1 MFLRGFR
8 NAFLI
13 ACLCFAFEL
22 GGAALTWAQRD
33 AVRGTE
39 SLRGYSPAESKVE
52 REWEEKMRAIPD
64 PRNLRENMRILSSAP
79 HHVGSAKDKENAEF
93 ILRKFREFGLKAEIE
108 QFFVLFPTPK
118 ERLVELVEP
127 EKYTALLKE
136 PAVVED
142 PDSTDAGQL
151 PTYNAYSAD
160 GDVTAQV
167 IYVNYGTPKD
177 YEELAKLGI
186 GVKGK
191 IVLARYGE
199 SWRGIKPKVAYE
211 HGAVGCLIYS
221 DPHDDGYFKGDIYPE
236 GAYRPW
242 QGVQRGS
249 VADMP
254 IYPGDP
260 ETPGWGSVKG
270 AKRLSL
276 DEAKTLM
283 KIPVLPISYGDALPI
298 LKSIRGPVAP
308 EAWRGALDTTYHI
321 GPGPAVV
328 HLKTAFNWNIEP
340 IYDVIAHI
348 EGSDFPD
355 QWIIRGNHHDAWVN
369 GASDPISG
377 LVAELEEA
385 RALGVLLQQGW
396 RPKRTIIFG
405 AWDGEEPGLLGS
417 TEWAEAHAEEL
428 AKKAVIYIN
437 TDSNGKGWLSAS
449 GSHTLERF
457 MNEVMRDIRDPQT
470 GKTVWEALQERRL
483 GQAKTEEEKK
493 ELKERADL
501 RIGAMGSG
509 SDYTVFIDH
518 LGVASLNLGFGGGGD
533 GGVYHSIYDSFA
545 WYTRFSDTTF
555 EYGRALAQTAG
566 SSVMRMANARAL
578 PFEFEDL
585 ADTVAKY
592 VTELEKLGQ
601 EAKPSEPIEL
611 SSLKEAA
618 TGVKQAAG
626 RYQAAFKKRSSEGE
640 WTMSPTQEVSLNQTL
655 FLIERHLVNQEG
667 LPGRPWFKH
676 EIYAPGLYTGYGVK
690 TMPGVREAI
699 EQKHWSEVKPQLEKI
714 RSALLDVA
722 AQIDAA
728 TGIIE
733 SR

>member
-1 MFLRGFR
+1 MRLRGFR
-8 NAFLI
+8 NASLI
-13 ACLCFAFEL
+13 VSLCFVIEL
-22 GGAALTWAQRD
+22 GGIAHTWAQKD
-33 AVRGTE
+33 AARGTE
-39 SLRGYSPAESKVE
+39 SLRGYSTAESKAE

-64 PRNLRENMRILSSAP
+64 PKNLRENMRILSSAP
-79 HHVGSAKDKENAEF
+79 HHVGSVKDKENAEF
-93 ILRKFREFGLKAEIE
+93 ILRKFREYGLKAEIE
-108 QFFVLFPTPK
+108 QFYVLFPTPR

-142 PDSTDAGQL
+142 PDSTNSGQL

-160 GDVTAQV
+160 GDVRAQV

-177 YEELAKLGI
+177 YEDLAKLGI
-186 GVKGK
+186 DVKGK

-242 QGVQRGS
+242 HGVQRGS

-270 AKRLSL
+270 AKRLPL
-276 DEAKTLM
+276 EEAKTLM

-308 EAWRGALDTTYHI
+308 EAWRGALPITYHI

-328 HLKTAFNWNIEP
+328 HLKAAFNWNIEP
-340 IYDVIAHI
+340 IYDVIARI

-355 QWIIRGNHHDAWVN
+355 QWIVRGNHHDAWVN

-385 RALGVLLQQGW
+385 RALGMLMQQGW
-396 RPKRTIIFG
+396 RPKRTIIFA

-428 AKKAVIYIN
+428 NTKAAAYLN
-437 TDSNGKGWLSAS
+437 TDTNGKGWLGVS

-457 MNEVMRDIRDPQT
+457 MNEVMRDVRDPQS
-470 GKTVWEALQERRL
+470 GKSIWEALQDRR
-483 GQAKTEEEKK
+483 QEKAKTEEEKK

-501 RIGAMGSG
+501 RIGALGSG

-518 LGVASLNLGFGGGGD
+518 LGVASLNLGFGGEGD

-555 EYGRALAQTAG
+555 EYGRALAQTVG
-566 SSVMRMANARAL
+566 SSVMRMANASAL

-585 ADTVAKY
+585 ADTVTKY
-592 VTELEKLGQ
+592 VTELEKLSQ
-601 EAKPSEPIEL
+601 EAKPPESIEL

-618 TGVKQAAG
+618 ANLKQAAE
-626 RYQAAFKKRSSEGE
+626 RYQATFRKRSSEGDGV
-640 WTMSPTQEVSLNQTL
+640 MSAAQRTALNQIL
-655 FLIERHLVNQEG
+655 LLIERHMVNKEG

-690 TMPGVREAI
+690 TLPGVREAI
-699 EQKHWSEVKPQLEKI
+699 EQEHWSEVKPQMEKI
-714 RSALLDVA
+714 RAALLDVA
-722 AQIDAA
+722 TQIDAA
-728 TGIIE
+728 TRIIE

>member
-1 MFLRGFR
+1 MFLHGLQK
-8 NAFLI
+8 ASLI
-13 ACLCFAFEL
+13 VLLCFLVEL
-22 GGAALTWAQRD
+22 GGVELSRAQRD
-33 AVRGTE
+33 AVPGSE
-39 SLRGYSPAESKVE
+39 PLRGYTPAESKVE

-64 PRNLRENMRILSSAP
+64 PKNLRENMRILSSAP
-79 HHVGSAKDKENAEF
+79 HHVGSARDKANAEF
-93 ILRKFREFGLKAEIE
+93 ILRKFLEYGLKAKIE
-108 QFFVLFPTPK
+108 QFDVLFPSPR

-127 EKYTALLKE
+127 EKYTAQLKE
-136 PAVVED
+136 PAVAED
-142 PDSTDAGQL
+142 PNSTDAGQL

-167 IYVNYGTPKD
+167 VYVNYGTPND

-186 GVKGK
+186 DVKGK

-211 HGAVGCLIYS
+211 HGAVGCLIFS
-221 DPHDDGYFKGDIYPE
+221 DPHEDGYFKGDIYPE

-260 ETPGWGSVKG
+260 ETPGWASVKG

-276 DEAKTLM
+276 EESKTLM

-298 LKSIRGPVAP
+298 LRSIRGPVAP
-308 EAWRGALDTTYHI
+308 EAWRGALATTYHI

-328 HLKTAFNWNIEP
+328 HLKATFNWNIEP
-340 IYDVIAHI
+340 IFDVIARI

-377 LVAELEEA
+377 LVTELEEA
-385 RALGVLLQQGW
+385 RALGMLLQQGW
-396 RPKRTIIFG
+396 RPKRTIIFA

-428 AKKAVIYIN
+428 NAKAAVYFN
-437 TDSNGKGWLSAS
+437 TDTNGKGWLGAS

-457 MNEVMRDIRDPQT
+457 MNEVMRDVRDPQS
-470 GKTVWEALQERRL
+470 GKSLWEALKERRQ

-493 ELKERADL
+493 EIKERTDL
-501 RIGAMGSG
+501 RIGALGSG

-518 LGVASLNLGFGGGGD
+518 LGIASLNLGFGGGGD

-555 EYGRALAQTAG
+555 EYGRALAQTVG
-566 SSVMRMANARAL
+566 SSVMRMANATVL

-601 EAKPSEPIEL
+601 EAKPPETIDFSR
-611 SSLKEAA
+611 LKEAA
-618 TGVKQAAG
+618 TSLKQAG
-626 RYQAAFKKRSSEGE
+626 ERFQASFKKHSTGGD
-640 WTMSPTQEVSLNQTL
+640 WTMTAAQVTSLNQTL
-655 FLIERHLVNQEG
+655 FGIERQMVNKEG

-676 EIYAPGLYTGYGVK
+676 QIYAPGLYTGYGVK
-690 TMPGVREAI
+690 TLPGVREAI
-699 EQKHWSEVKPQLEKI
+699 EQKHWSEIKPQMEKI
-714 RSALLDVA
+714 RAALLDVA
-722 AQIDAA
+722 AQVDVVTRIL
-728 TGIIE
+728 E